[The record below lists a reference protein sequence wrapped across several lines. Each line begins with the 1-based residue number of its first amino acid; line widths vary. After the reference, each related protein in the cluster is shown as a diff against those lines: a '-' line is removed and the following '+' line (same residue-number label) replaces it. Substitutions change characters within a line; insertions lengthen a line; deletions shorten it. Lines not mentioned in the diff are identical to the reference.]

1 MNQERLKEQVID
13 SERVAFFTESDVF
26 QRAVGE
32 VEADILKAFK
42 DTHGTR
48 ETREEAYGLQTTLGM
63 LCAKLQGRINDGK
76 VAQSLLEKIAAK
88 LKQSPFLRKV
98 V

>member
-32 VEADILKAFK
+32 VEADIWKAFK

-48 ETREEAYGLQTTLGM
+48 
-63 LCAKLQGRINDGK
+63 
-76 VAQSLLEKIAAK
+76 
-88 LKQSPFLRKV
+88 
-98 V
+98 